1 MKRMKRIIA
10 CALAGAMALFAL
22 SACSNAK
29 TEETIGTWAS
39 REIVENQ
46 DANATLISFYTFK
59 EDGTFEINSYAG
71 EELMVNRE
79 GSWEWNDDEL
89 VAHSDEETAEGLREM
104 DITGTLED
112 EALSIRSNTG
122 LDETLVKITEEEFD
136 SLLVR
141 SQEGFDQ
148 LYYEIHGYHKQ

>member
-46 DANATLISFYTFK
+46 DADATVISFTTF
-59 EDGTFEINSYAG
+59 EQDGTFERDLYIG
-71 EELMVNRE
+71 GKLMSSRE
-79 GSWEWNDDEL
+79 GSWEWSGDGL
-89 VAHSDEETAEGLREM
+89 VAHSDATADVYREM

-112 EALSIRSNTG
+112 EALSIQSNTG
-122 LDETLVKITEEEFD
+122 IDETLVKITEEE
-136 SLLVR
+136 SETLLAR
-141 SQEGFDQ
+141 SQED
-148 LYYEIHGYHKQ
+148 LS

>member
-29 TEETIGTWAS
+29 TEEIIGTWAN
-39 REIVENQ
+39 REMVENQ
-46 DANATLISFYTFK
+46 DANVTIISFYTFK
-59 EDGTFEINSYAG
+59 EDGTFEIDTYLG
-71 EELMVNRE
+71 EELTISRE
-79 GSWEWNDDEL
+79 GSWKWNDDEL

-122 LDETLVKITEEEFD
+122 LDETLVKITEEE
-136 SLLVR
+136 SETLLAR

-148 LYYEIHGYHKQ
+148 LYYDIHG